1 MSKENPELYLPEI
14 HFFNSTQSVDEYVPI
29 GLSKDN
35 VIEINFYSNLN
46 SFCMSCDI
54 TLVDPNNNI
63 LDCINEPDMQCI
75 VEICRCIKSGN
86 DDITKIG
93 TLLKYAFI
101 VSHIDVIS
109 FKSDTSTLKVYLE
122 DTIQNLAMDKL
133 IRYSN
138 FDIKYDGIK
147 IETDLKNILTPLEVA
162 NGTSLTIPGNVLG
175 ESTDNYRRRFV
186 SSRDETVEEAMI
198 HYLENLYE
206 KNYDESILTKDFDQ
220 DRKIPDRL
228 IAFAPFFQ
236 IEKEGST
243 IKMLPYLASAIEV
256 STNGTADVPETEF
269 KFAKK
274 KITGIIE
281 GISDPMNVQVA
292 FSKLNRFRDIKDL
305 SPLNYV
311 TNWMNKKTG
320 NHDYN
325 LWDKQPGESLIL
337 SNNFKNIKSDHSDP
351 FPGYGPNPE
360 YEIHPFFRVRSIIER
375 YAFTTDYR
383 FYGDNSSRS
392 LYQDLS
398 NILIRPFV
406 YVTCPF
412 SALHSPGQVVDFRFL
427 RAHYE
432 SIYKSIN
439 HTYNKLFSGKWK
451 VINTTTKFSNN
462 RIQNSIGMS
471 FQETLGLNRLGYFS
485 EENVKLEK
493 ILFKTLANKEIN
505 TTNTSLANFMWN
517 NEGMTK

>member
-1 MSKENPELYLPEI
+1 MSKSDQPEFYLSEV
-14 HFFNSTQSVDEYVPI
+14 HFYNATQTVDNYIPI
-29 GLSKDN
+29 GISKDR
-35 VIEINFYSNLN
+35 VLEINFYSRLN
-46 SFCMSCDI
+46 SLCMSGDI
-54 TLVDPNNNI
+54 TIVDPNNNL

-75 VEICRCIKSGN
+75 IEIFRCVHNNN
-86 DDITKIG
+86 DDITKVG

-101 VSHIDVIS
+101 VSQIDVIN

-133 IRYSN
+133 MRYSN
-138 FDIKYDGIK
+138 FDVKYHDIT
-147 IETDLKNILTPLEVA
+147 IEADLKNILTPLEVA
-162 NGTSLTIPGNVLG
+162 NGTTLTIPGNVFG
-175 ESTDNYRRRFV
+175 ESIDNYRRRFT

-206 KNYDESILTKDFDQ
+206 KGYDESILTKDFDK

-228 IAFAPFFQ
+228 VAFAPFFQ
-236 IEKEGST
+236 IEKEGSI
-243 IKMLPYLASAIEV
+243 IKMMPYLTSAIEV
-256 STNGTADVPETEF
+256 STNGEVDVPETEF
-269 KFAKK
+269 KYAKK
-274 KITGIIE
+274 KIAGVIE

-292 FSKLNRFRDIKDL
+292 FSKLNKFRDIKDL

-337 SNNFKNIKSDHSDP
+337 SNNFKNIKSDHDDP
-351 FPGYGPNPE
+351 FPGYGTNPE
-360 YEIHPFFRVRSIIER
+360 YEIHPFFRVRSAIEK

-383 FYGDNSSRS
+383 FYGDNSNRS

-398 NILIRPFV
+398 DILIRPFV

-412 SALHSPGQVVDFRFL
+412 SAMHSPGQIVDFKFI

-451 VINTTTKFSNN
+451 VINTMTKFSNN
-462 RIQNSIGMS
+462 RIQNSVGMA

-485 EENVKLEK
+485 EENIRPEMLHFGTF
-493 ILFKTLANKEIN
+493 LNKGTNIN
-505 TTNTSLANFMWN
+505 FNSAFMWN
-517 NEGMTK
+517 NGEMIK